1 MVSDQDDKVVEV
13 TAVKT
18 YSLEITTG
26 KGCRNVK
33 GKKYA
38 ASFSQKK
45 DAKVEYQYA
54 LKNGLNKI
62 KLIAVNLKTEIKFN
76 L

>member
-1 MVSDQDDKVVEV
+1 VVSDQDDKVVEV

>member
-1 MVSDQDDKVVEV
+1 MLHRTRASRHSGSDQDDKVVEV

-45 DAKVEYQYA
+45 RTQK
-54 LKNGLNKI
+54 
-62 KLIAVNLKTEIKFN
+62 
-76 L
+76 